1 MGNFNEQRQQREKRE
16 VREYNKLDMLAKQF
30 YDLSKTSFTV
40 MVAGTAVAYFT
51 ENCDKGEI
59 WIATLIGVALTIV
72 FACIAYTITNI
83 KK

>member
-1 MGNFNEQRQQREKRE
+1 MRQAA
-16 VREYNKLDMLAKQF
+16 Y
-30 YDLSKTSFTV
+30 
-40 MVAGTAVAYFT
+40 GTAVAYFT
-51 ENCDKGEI
+51 ENCDKGEK

>member
-51 ENCDKGEI
+51 GNCDKGEI